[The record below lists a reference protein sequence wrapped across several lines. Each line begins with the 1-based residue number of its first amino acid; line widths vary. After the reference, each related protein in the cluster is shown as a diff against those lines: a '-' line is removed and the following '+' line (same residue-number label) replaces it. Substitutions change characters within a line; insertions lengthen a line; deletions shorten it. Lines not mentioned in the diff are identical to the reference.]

1 MGKSSYGLC
10 QFVSGMF
17 VFISCGHTL
26 NLILDDRADYMQG
39 TRLTFRSKEDA
50 IHFAEKQG
58 VYQLLHPIHITDV
71 LYSGWDYFVYSF
83 LSSFL

>member
-10 QFVSGMF
+10 QFVSAMF
-17 VFISCGHTL
+17 IFIPCGHAL
-26 NLILDDRADYMQG
+26 NPILDDRADYMQG

-58 VYQLLHPIHITDV
+58 VYDPT
-71 LYSGWDYFVYSF
+71 
-83 LSSFL
+83 SSDSHS